1 VPGANMG
8 RDVAVFEPGCRHVGL
23 DIKGTGAA
31 NPTAL
36 LLSGTMLLRH
46 LGLDDHANRISRAVY
61 EVIGEHK
68 ALTRDMGGNASTHE
82 FTRAVLDRME
92 ADL

>member
-1 VPGANMG
+1 
-8 RDVAVFEPGCRHVGL
+8 
-23 DIKGTGAA
+23 
-31 NPTAL
+31 
-36 LLSGTMLLRH
+36 MLLRH

-61 EVIGEHK
+61 EVIGQHK